1 MHVFVAGA
9 SGAVGRL
16 LVPLLIGAGHR
27 VTGGSRSDAGLESLR
42 AQGATPVRVDV
53 FDAAATQR
61 ALADAAPDAI
71 IHQLT
76 ALSGGAL
83 AENSRIRRVGT
94 RNLVDAAKEAG
105 VGRIV
110 AQSIAWAY
118 EPGDA
123 PATESVPLDVSAA
136 EPRAGMV
143 GGVRALEETSAELE
157 HHVILRYGMFYGPG
171 TWYSPD
177 GLAAARLR
185 GEAAAGFPGKLV
197 ANDAVTSFLHVAD
210 AARAGRPS
218 PPLIGRAA
226 RSTSSTTSPRRPP
239 SGSRR
244 WPRRLARPYPSRTS
258 GPGAPGGSVAPTMA
272 WPAPHSAGGRSTRP
286 GGPASTP
293 AEPPP
298 DLADRLGGR
307 LSVYQPRRS
316 RVRPGGRPGGR
327 PSPSAPGPP
336 AGAAAPSARPRTAAA
351 RPSPR

>member
-42 AQGATPVRVDV
+42 AQGATPVRLDV
-53 FDAAATQR
+53 FDAAGTRR
-61 ALADAAPDAI
+61 ALADVAPDAI

-118 EPGDA
+118 APGDA
-123 PATESVPLDVSAA
+123 PATESVPLDVGAP

-143 GGVRALEETSAELE
+143 GGVHALEEASAELE

-185 GEAAAGFPGKLV
+185 GEPAAGFPGKLV

-210 AARAGRPS
+210 AARAAVAALDWPS
-218 PPLIGRAA
+218 GPVNVVDDEPAPAFEWLPVLAKAVGAPVPGPDGRAGRA
-226 RSTSSTTSPRRPP
+226 GWER
-239 SGSRR
+239 GADNG
-244 WPRRLARPYPSRTS
+244 LARATLGWRPVHPTWRTGFDADRTS
-258 GPGAPGGSVAPTMA
+258 GGG
-272 WPAPHSAGGRSTRP
+272 
-286 GGPASTP
+286 
-293 AEPPP
+293 
-298 DLADRLGGR
+298 
-307 LSVYQPRRS
+307 
-316 RVRPGGRPGGR
+316 
-327 PSPSAPGPP
+327 
-336 AGAAAPSARPRTAAA
+336 
-351 RPSPR
+351 